1 MKTVIAKLVLA
12 GTFWMGC
19 VTASLA
25 GLGKG
30 DGVRVTLRG
39 VPVEEQQKVNGEYRV
54 GESGSVRLPMIDG
67 LLAAEGLNAEQFARL
82 VEKAYRDAGIYANPA
97 VEAEILSGKG
107 IAEGAPMVSVGGH
120 VNRAGA
126 VPFRKGLT
134 LMQAVQAAGDRDAF
148 GGRKVQVFRKGK
160 VIPLD
165 YRKQTD
171 KNFQL
176 EPNDSISVD
185 QAGLLEKSGG

>member
-1 MKTVIAKLVLA
+1 MKTVITKSVWA
-12 GTFWMGC
+12 GLFWIGC
-19 VTASLA
+19 AGVVLA

-30 DGVRVTLRG
+30 DGVKVTLRG
-39 VPVEEQQKVNGEYRV
+39 VPPEEQQKVNGEYRV
-54 GESGSVRLPMIDG
+54 GESGAVHLPMIKRP
-67 LLAAEGLNAEQFARL
+67 LAVEGLNAEQFARE

-97 VEAEILSGKG
+97 IEAEILSGKG
-107 IAEGAPMVSVGGH
+107 IADGAPVVSVGGR
-120 VNRAGA
+120 VNHAGA

-134 LMQAVQAAGDRDAF
+134 LMQAIQAAGDRDTF

-165 YRKQTD
+165 YRSQAD
-171 KNFQL
+171 KNFPL

-185 QAGLLEKSGG
+185 KIGILEKSGG